1 MITLKESILSRTADK
16 VSTAKKDIDNLKYFG
31 THFKADSLLV
41 FVRPIDVGG
50 MSLRALKKHSQP
62 DIFLSKA
69 EEEFQSYAS
78 EKVIHLC
85 RYLYAVDLNAM
96 NIDIDDL
103 MSDTATRKRF
113 ANGLEEKMKND
124 GVMQD
129 KYYIR
134 IEENAR
140 FLKEGYV
147 VMSFTRNG
155 KKWANFKLGFY
166 TREQ

>member
-31 THFKADSLLV
+31 THFKVDSLLM
-41 FVRPIDVGG
+41 FVKPIDVGG
-50 MSLRALKKHSQP
+50 LSLRALKKYSQP
-62 DIFLSKA
+62 DIFLSKE

-78 EKVIHLC
+78 DKAIHLLK
-85 RYLYAVDLNAM
+85 YLYAVDLNEM
-96 NIDIDDL
+96 NIDFDDL
-103 MSDTATRKRF
+103 MTDTATRVRF
-113 ANGLEEKMKND
+113 AGGLEEKMKKD

-140 FLKEGYV
+140 FLKEGYLI
-147 VMSFTRNG
+147 MNITRNG
-155 KKWANFKLGFY
+155 KKWADFQLGFY
-166 TREQ
+166 TR

>member
-1 MITLKESILSRTADK
+1 MKELKESLLGNTRDK
-16 VSTAKKDIDNLKYFG
+16 VKDTKETIKNMRYFG
-31 THFKADSLLV
+31 ARFKADSLLV
-41 FVRPIDVGG
+41 FVKPIDVGG

-78 EKVIHLC
+78 EKAIHLLK
-85 RYLYAVDLNAM
+85 YLYAVDLNEM
-96 NIDIDDL
+96 NIDFDDL
-103 MSDTATRKRF
+103 MTDTATRVRF
-113 ANGLEEKMKND
+113 ARGLEEKMKKD

-140 FLKEGYV
+140 FLKEGYLI
-147 VMSFTRNG
+147 MNITRNG
-155 KKWANFKLGFY
+155 KKWADFQLGFY
-166 TREQ
+166 TR